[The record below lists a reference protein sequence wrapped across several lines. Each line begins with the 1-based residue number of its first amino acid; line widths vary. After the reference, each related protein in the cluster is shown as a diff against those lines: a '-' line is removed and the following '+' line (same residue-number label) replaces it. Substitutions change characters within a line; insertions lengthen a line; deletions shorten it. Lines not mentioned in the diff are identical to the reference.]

1 MRKKIVGSSWKMH
14 IDSIYK
20 GEELAKEIRNLV
32 GKIDEID
39 IFIIPTYPMI
49 PVISK
54 IFQGSCIKWGAQN
67 VSYIEKGALTGE
79 VPPLV
84 LKELGCTYVEVGH
97 AERRANLNETD
108 ETVNKKI
115 KLIFKYGMI
124 PIICIGETL
133 SDLNNNYGKLRL
145 ETQILW
151 ALDGLNK
158 DEIEKVVIAYEPVWA
173 IGQSEAAKED
183 YVEEVHSFIRSVIT
197 DRYGEEVGQAVRII
211 YGGSVSPESAQKL
224 CLKENVDGVFIGR
237 FGLKAENFEKMV
249 CAFK

>member
-14 IDSIYK
+14 INSIYK

-49 PVISK
+49 PAISK

-115 KLIFKYGMI
+115 KLIFKYEMI

-145 ETQILW
+145 ETQTLW

-183 YVEEVHSFIRSVIT
+183 YVEEVHSFIRSVIA
-197 DRYGEEVGQAVRII
+197 DKYGEEVGQAVRII